1 MEHPSKRNDRP
12 WKPLVISKQELLQ
25 LRGEWQLDV
34 SVIEKDYVLG
44 WVLAAIAAEPTLAE
58 HWIFKGGTCLRKC
71 YYETYRFSEDLDFTV
86 IDDGPKNPD
95 ELTSIFGRVASWLE
109 QESGIELIVDGR
121 SFVQRRNLRGNPTT
135 QGRLAYRGPNP
146 QPTLPKLKLDIT
158 SDEALVE
165 SPVLRSIV
173 HSYGDSPL
181 PTDGVRCYSL
191 TELVAEKT
199 RALAERCRPRDL
211 YDVVHM
217 HRHPDLLGLA
227 PQVMNALARK
237 CAHAGIPVPDADAIR
252 ASQYAEEI
260 EQEWENMLGH
270 QLPRPLPPFAEFWN
284 ALDPIFAW
292 LNGKGRRSTLPRA
305 ELGRNLDSDWMPP
318 RAITSW
324 RRRIPIETI
333 RYAGANRLKIEI
345 DYRAEQGRS
354 GPRVVEPY
362 SLRRT
367 QDGNLI
373 LFVVNDHGALR
384 SYRVDRIAGVR
395 PTATPFRPRYVV
407 EF

>member
-1 MEHPSKRNDRP
+1 M
-12 WKPLVISKQELLQ
+12 ISKQELLQ
-25 LRGEWQLDV
+25 LRAEWQLDIG
-34 SVIEKDYVLG
+34 VIEKDYVLG
-44 WVLAAIAAEPTLAE
+44 WVLAAIAAEPTIAA

-86 IDDGPKNPD
+86 IDGGPEEPD
-95 ELTSIFGRVASWLE
+95 ELTAIFERVAEWLRA
-109 QESGIELIVDGR
+109 ESGIDLLVDSG
-121 SFVQRRNLRGNPTT
+121 SFVQRRNLRGNSTT

-146 QPTLPKLKLDIT
+146 QRGTLPKLKLDIT
-158 SDEALVE
+158 SDEVLVE
-165 SPVLRSIV
+165 RPVLRSIV
-173 HSYGDSPL
+173 HSYDDSPL
-181 PTDGVRCYSL
+181 LTNGVLCYSL
-191 TELVAEKT
+191 AELAAEKT

-227 PQVMNALARK
+227 PQVMSALTDK
-237 CAHAGIPVPDADAIR
+237 CAHAGIAVPDADAIR
-252 ASQYAEEI
+252 ASQYAEKI
-260 EQEWENMLGH
+260 EREWENMLGH

-292 LNGKGRRSTLPRA
+292 LHEERPRTALRRA
-305 ELGRNLDSDWMPP
+305 ELGKNLDSDWIAP

-324 RRRIPIETI
+324 RRGIPIETI
-333 RYAGANRLKIEI
+333 RYAGANRLKVEI

-354 GPRVVEPY
+354 GPRIVEPY

-367 QDGNLI
+367 QDGNLV
-373 LFVVNDHGALR
+373 LFVVNDHGELR

-395 PTATPFRPRYVV
+395 PTATPFTPKFAV

>member
-1 MEHPSKRNDRP
+1 M
-12 WKPLVISKQELLQ
+12 
-25 LRGEWQLDV
+25 
-34 SVIEKDYVLG
+34 
-44 WVLAAIAAEPTLAE
+44 LAAIAAEPELAE

-86 IDDGPKNPD
+86 IDGGPEEPD
-95 ELTSIFGRVASWLE
+95 ELTTIFRRVSAWLQ
-109 QESGIELIVDGR
+109 QESGIDLLVEDGA
-121 SFVQRRNLRGNPTT
+121 FVQRRNLRGNPTT

-146 QPTLPKLKLDIT
+146 SRGTSPKLKLDVT

-165 SPVLRSIV
+165 RPVPRSIV

-181 PTDGVRCYSL
+181 PTGAIRCYSL
-191 TELVAEKT
+191 TELAAEKI

-217 HRHPDLLGLA
+217 HRHPDLLGLS
-227 PQVMNALARK
+227 PRVRTALAQK

-252 ASQYAEEI
+252 ASQYAGEI

-292 LNGKGRRSTLPRA
+292 LGGARPRPLQRA
-305 ELGRNLDSDWMPP
+305 ELGSNLDSHWSAP

-324 RRRIPIETI
+324 RRGIPIETI
-333 RYAGANRLKIEI
+333 RYAGANRLKVEI

-354 GPRVVEPY
+354 GPRIVEPY

-373 LFVVNDHGALR
+373 LFVVNDHGQLR
-384 SYRVDRIAGVR
+384 SYRVDRIAAVR
-395 PTATPFRPRYVV
+395 PTAKPFTPRYAV

>member
-1 MEHPSKRNDRP
+1 
-12 WKPLVISKQELLQ
+12 VIAKQELLQ
-25 LRGEWQLDV
+25 LRTEWQLDIG
-34 SVIEKDYVLG
+34 VIEKDYVLG
-44 WVLAAIAAEPTLAE
+44 WVLAAIAAEPALAG

-86 IDDGPKNPD
+86 IDGGPEDPD
-95 ELTSIFGRVASWLE
+95 ELTAIFQRVSVWLA
-109 QESGIELIVDGR
+109 QQSGIELLVKDGA
-121 SFVQRRNLRGNPTT
+121 FVQRRNLRGNPTI
-135 QGRLAYRGPNP
+135 QGRLSYRGPNP
-146 QPTLPKLKLDIT
+146 QRGTLPKLKLDIT
-158 SDEALVE
+158 SDEVLVAP
-165 SPVLRSIV
+165 PVLRSIV

-181 PTDGVRCYSL
+181 PTSGVRCYSL
-191 TELVAEKT
+191 AELAAEKT

-211 YDVVHM
+211 YDVVYI

-227 PQVMNALARK
+227 TQVRNVLSQK
-237 CAHAGIPVPDADAIR
+237 CAHAGIAIPDADAIR
-252 ASQYAEEI
+252 NSQYADEI
-260 EQEWENMLGH
+260 ELEWENMLGH

-292 LNGKGRRSTLPRA
+292 LDGQRPRTALRRA
-305 ELGRNLDSDWMPP
+305 ELGKNLDPGWSAP

-367 QDGNLI
+367 QDGNLV
-373 LFVVNDHGALR
+373 LFVVNDHDQLR

-395 PTATPFRPRYVV
+395 PTTTPFTPRYTV